1 MLKGNICKQKAK
13 RHIILN
19 VSKSKNMRR
28 YFEANSITKYI
39 NTKEIRISS
48 GLIEKNVFQRLS
60 KAEK

>member
-1 MLKGNICKQKAK
+1 M
-13 RHIILN
+13 LN

-39 NTKEIRISS
+39 KIKEIRMSS

-60 KAEK
+60 ESEQ